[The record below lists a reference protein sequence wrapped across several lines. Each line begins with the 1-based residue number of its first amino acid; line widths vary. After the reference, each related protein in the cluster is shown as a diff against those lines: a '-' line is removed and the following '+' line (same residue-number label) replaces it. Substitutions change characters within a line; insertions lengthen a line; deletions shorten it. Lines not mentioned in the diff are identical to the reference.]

1 MKCPVHLQ
9 SPEGVQEWQS
19 IYSKYIFS
27 KANNLFTWFKNYC
40 IIESVVVEKTLLDH
54 IRKYEYDFEDSEATL
69 VAYKKLADKQ
79 ALYSYFSKIY
89 S

>member
-9 SPEGVQEWQS
+9 SPEGVLEWQS
-19 IYSKYIFS
+19 VYSKYLFS

-40 IIESVVVEKTLLDH
+40 IIESVVVEKKLLDH
-54 IRKYEYDFEDSEATL
+54 VRTHEYDFEEDSSTITT
-69 VAYKKLADKQ
+69 YKQLADKQ